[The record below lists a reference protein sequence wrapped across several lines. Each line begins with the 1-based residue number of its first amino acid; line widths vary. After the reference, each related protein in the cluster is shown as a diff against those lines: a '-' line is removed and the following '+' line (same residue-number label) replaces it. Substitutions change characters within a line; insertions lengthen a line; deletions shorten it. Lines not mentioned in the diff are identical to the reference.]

1 MRRFYRPDALY
12 LISNYPQFYVRAVV
26 KALTVGLVSSK
37 LDADIL
43 SASRNRA
50 RVRSLDLVAQRLLGK
65 DGTGRLEAVALGLAS
80 AVAYAFFRVVHPAR
94 RRESQRCA
102 VAAMATMLLM
112 VVYVTLV
119 SVLISFG
126 DFSRYRS
133 QVDPIILVLVTL
145 LVSDVVRSS
154 AVRVRDVRRSLAAAR
169 TRRERARRLV
179 VAPFIRSERGPSRP
193 GR

>member
-1 MRRFYRPDALY
+1 
-12 LISNYPQFYVRAVV
+12 
-26 KALTVGLVSSK
+26 
-37 LDADIL
+37 
-43 SASRNRA
+43 
-50 RVRSLDLVAQRLLGK
+50 
-65 DGTGRLEAVALGLAS
+65 
-80 AVAYAFFRVVHPAR
+80 
-94 RRESQRCA
+94 
-102 VAAMATMLLM
+102 M